1 MGSSG
6 LIYAAIVAGWA
17 AVLVPRWVRHNE
29 EIDQAREADL
39 ARGVRVLGPSAEI
52 ARGTRTQARHESLP
66 DASVEPADQADEP
79 EDRPDY
85 GPAARRRG
93 EPEDR
98 RDLGRAARRRRR
110 ALIVLM
116 FALAAIVVSA
126 VIGTLPLWSVAIPAL
141 VLAGFM
147 RLAHR
152 AAAAE
157 VDRSLS
163 HRRRVGTTDA
173 RGAAPSRAA
182 VLEEPVVAEPV
193 DPHAWQPVSVPLPTY
208 LLKDKA
214 ADSATR
220 TIDLSQ
226 PGAWTSGRLE
236 PAGSPILKPVPAPQR
251 AAETVEDLPEH
262 RLAVGD

>member
-52 ARGTRTQARHESLP
+52 ARGARTQARHESLP
-66 DASVEPADQADEP
+66 DASVEPTDQADEP

-85 GPAARRRG
+85 G
-93 EPEDR
+93 
-98 RDLGRAARRRRR
+98 RAARRRRR
-110 ALIVLM
+110 VLIVLM

-147 RLAHR
+147 HLAHR

-157 VDRSLS
+157 VDRSLP

-182 VLEEPVVAEPV
+182 VLEEPVVAKPV

-236 PAGSPILKPVPAPQR
+236 PAGSPILKPAPAPHVS
-251 AAETVEDLPEH
+251 AETVEDLPEH